1 MNSGMN
7 IDHFWKY
14 GYDLWEMPEHLKAMC
29 WGQLLSEEWIE
40 HNVYK
45 GVPSWSLNL
54 NEQFSDLQVQRD
66 FDRETEK
73 EVNKIG
79 LQTVPPIWID
89 IINELFDHPYYSD
102 FLKKT
107 CGYEHEL
114 KFIDIWNG
122 SDEIGWHWDGVEDHA
137 IGFLIYFTEQAVWNP
152 DWKAELYVGEKDWGA
167 KDTDTFKKIT
177 PGNGTVVLINNMN
190 PRLVHRVERLANY
203 DVNRYTI
210 NAGFSV
216 WN

>member
-1 MNSGMN
+1 MNNSMN
-7 IDHFWKY
+7 VDHFWKY

-45 GVPSWSLNL
+45 GVPKWSLNL
-54 NEQFSDLQVQRD
+54 NEQFTDLQVQRD
-66 FDRETEK
+66 YDREIEH
-73 EVNKIG
+73 EVNKVG
-79 LQTVPPIWID
+79 LKTVPPTWID
-89 IINELFDHPYYSD
+89 IINELFDNPYYSD

-107 CGYEHEL
+107 CGYQHEL

-122 SDEIGWHWDGVEDHA
+122 SDEIGWHWDGVEDHG
-137 IGFLIYFTEQAVWNP
+137 IGFLIYFTEQAIWNP